1 MVIEILSINSHIQNF
16 VNNFLLSITV
26 ENFTTFW
33 NVQKSFCLT
42 WVANHLNYEKKKKR
56 FALAQHFTLYT
67 NYIIQSIPL
76 ELAVTQI
83 EATIK
88 RCTEIFFARQK
99 KTEVTIE
106 KSSISWLFLIK
117 MQLIYCSFHKV
128 HAQMQYFI

>member
-42 WVANHLNYEKKKKR
+42 WVANHLNYEKKEEEKIR
-56 FALAQHFTLYT
+56 STLHTLHKLHYPEHST
-67 NYIIQSIPL
+67 WVSSDPNR
-76 ELAVTQI
+76 
-83 EATIK
+83 ATIK

-99 KTEVTIE
+99 KTEITIE
-106 KSSISWLFLIK
+106 KSSISWLFHIK